1 MDKENPT
8 KAILIAGMHRSG
20 TSALSRTLNLVGCAM
35 SEVLVGG
42 DQRGNER
49 GHWESQRINEL
60 NNEILASAGSR
71 WDDWEAIN
79 PSW

>member
-49 GHWESQRINEL
+49 GTTQVVS
-60 NNEILASAGSR
+60 SAV
-71 WDDWEAIN
+71 
-79 PSW
+79 PSSG